1 MRPRRYAPYLIAA
14 AVAAGTLATAAE
26 RPATG
31 APERTAK
38 YVVMVGAAGLRWE
51 DVTQANTPT
60 LWSLAER
67 GSIGSLSVRSGHRPT
82 CPVDGWIT
90 LGAGNY
96 AARDRTTISGPC
108 PATTVAIDRA
118 QGGGANLP
126 DQQEL
131 VTYNRSKLPWGAM
144 PGALPESVRCT
155 VAVGPGGAVA
165 GARPFGRVDRYE
177 ARLPA
182 DPGKLLSECVLSIV
196 DLGTVSSKDPVLRAG
211 QAHTV
216 DNSLARVLAARPE
229 ESLVMVAGI
238 SDTDTTSRLHVAI
251 ADGPGWENG
260 WLTSASTGRTG
271 YLQLVDLA
279 PTALAALGKP
289 DPPQLFAG
297 HAARRIEGRTA
308 NLAAAVTRP
317 ADADREAGAQR
328 GIVAW
333 FSGILVAVQLLLFA
347 AAVPLLHRARGQGG
361 PTGPRPPPRRLIAAM
376 EVLLVGGALA
386 IPAALAADAVPWWRT
401 GSPGLV
407 FGATTLAILA
417 AATTLVVVSPPF
429 RTTLGPMQLAAAAA
443 AVVVGVDVLTGARLQ
458 LNGVAGYS
466 ALEGGRY
473 AGVGTVGLGVFTAGI
488 LLAAGCLAQRV
499 PRHWRPP
506 VLVVVGGLGVMIV
519 GSPYLGA
526 DAGGAVALTAGVCI
540 AVAVSVGGWLTFGRL
555 AWATLAGVA
564 VTAGFAMVDLRR
576 PVEERGELGRFLHQI
591 GEGSARLAV
600 QRSGSANMSALV
612 NSPLTILA
620 VAAAIFGWFALLQP
634 WGGLKR
640 LYGLY
645 PAIRAAVAGTAVA
658 TVMGGV
664 LGGAALTVAGAAAA
678 TAVPL
683 ATLAALRVLGHATD
697 KTQAVVVPPDVP
709 VLAPASPAS
718 PRATPASPDTSP
730 ASPRATPAS
739 PRDDLAVVPPD

>member
-1 MRPRRYAPYLIAA
+1 MRTRRYVPYLLAA
-14 AVAAGTLATAAE
+14 AVAAGTLATAAA

-31 APERTAK
+31 APEQRAR
-38 YVVMVGAAGLRWE
+38 YVVLVGVAGLRWE
-51 DVTQANTPT
+51 DVTETNTPT
-60 LWSLAER
+60 LWSMAER

-82 CPVDGWIT
+82 CPADGWVT

-96 AARDRTTISGPC
+96 AARSRA
-108 PATTVAIDRA
+108 ATTATCPGIGVQIEPAP
-118 QGGGANLP
+118 GGGANLP
-126 DQQEL
+126 DQQDL
-131 VTYNRSKLPWGAM
+131 VTYNRSKLPSGAM

-177 ARLPA
+177 SRLPA
-182 DPGKLLSECVLSIV
+182 DAGRLLSECVLSIV
-196 DLGTVSSKDPVLRAG
+196 DLGAVSARDQQQRAA
-211 QAHTV
+211 QAHEV
-216 DNSLARVLAARPE
+216 DLDLARVLGARPE
-229 ESLVMVAGI
+229 RSLVMVAGI
-238 SDTDTTSRLHVAI
+238 SDTDTTSRLHVAV
-251 ADGPGWENG
+251 ADGPGWDHG

-279 PTALAALGKP
+279 PTALAALGRP
-289 DPPQLFAG
+289 DPPHLFAG
-297 HAARRIEGRTA
+297 HAARRVEGRGTD
-308 NLAAAVTRP
+308 LAAAVTRP

-328 GIVAW
+328 DIVAW
-333 FSGILVAVQLLLFA
+333 FAGLLVAFQLLLFA
-347 AAVPLLHRARGQGG
+347 AAVPLLRRARGQPGPGG
-361 PTGPRPPPRRLIAAM
+361 LRPAPRRLIAVA

-401 GSPGLV
+401 DTPGLIFAV
-407 FGATTLAILA
+407 TTLSILALATTF
-417 AATTLVVVSPPF
+417 VVVSPPF
-429 RTTLGPMQLAAAAA
+429 RRTLGAMQIVATAA

-499 PRHWRPP
+499 PRVWRPP
-506 VLVVVGGLGVMIV
+506 VLVVIGGAGVILV

-540 AVAVSVGGWLTFGRL
+540 AVAVSAGGWLTFARL
-555 AWATLAGVA
+555 AWATLAGLA
-564 VTAGFAMVDLRR
+564 VTTGFALVDVRR
-576 PVEERGELGRFLHQI
+576 PVDERGELGRFLHQI
-591 GEGSARLAV
+591 GEGSAGLAV
-600 QRSGSANMSALV
+600 QRSGAANLSALV

-640 LYGLY
+640 LYGLH
-645 PAIRAAVAGTAVA
+645 PTVRGAVAGTAVA
-658 TVMGGV
+658 TVMGGL
-664 LGGAALTVAGAAAA
+664 LGGAGLTVAGAAAA
-678 TAVPL
+678 TALPL

-697 KTQAVVVPPDVP
+697 RTQAPIAPPDIPIPTPRDIPLPTPRDLAAVPPD
-709 VLAPASPAS
+709 SC
-718 PRATPASPDTSP
+718 
-730 ASPRATPAS
+730 
-739 PRDDLAVVPPD
+739 